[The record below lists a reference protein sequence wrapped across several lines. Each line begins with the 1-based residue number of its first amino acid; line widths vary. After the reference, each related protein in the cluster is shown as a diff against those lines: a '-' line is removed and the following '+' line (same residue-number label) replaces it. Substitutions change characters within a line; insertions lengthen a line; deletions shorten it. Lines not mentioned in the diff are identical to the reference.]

1 MFPDAKE
8 YCLTDTFEARCN
20 AADEVVLVKSAM
32 YGRMRPGRCVQQNYG
47 YIGCHTDV
55 TRVIA
60 TRCSGR
66 SRCEITNLEAEL
78 ATYQN
83 CPADLKVY
91 LDANYTCIKGRHG
104 THQSVPIPACP
115 TSTRLILHQFVPHQT
130 CHLQL
135 FPHLF
140 VPPFHTN
147 PSHTYSYYTNSFH
160 TNPSHTYSYYTN
172 SFHANPCHIYS

>member
-1 MFPDAKE
+1 MI
-8 YCLTDTFEARCN
+8 
-20 AADEVVLVKSAM
+20 LVKSAM

-66 SRCEITNLEAEL
+66 SRCEIANLEAEL

-104 THQSVPIPACP
+104 TARTNPFQSHLSRVNSPHSTPARSSSNVSSSTLSKSIRSTLIRFILTRTTPIPIKPRAGKHINNINCG
-115 TSTRLILHQFVPHQT
+115 TIYLLEG
-130 CHLQL
+130 
-135 FPHLF
+135 
-140 VPPFHTN
+140 
-147 PSHTYSYYTNSFH
+147 PSRSVNTIPVSRALVS
-160 TNPSHTYSYYTN
+160 
-172 SFHANPCHIYS
+172 

>member
-1 MFPDAKE
+1 MI
-8 YCLTDTFEARCN
+8 
-20 AADEVVLVKSAM
+20 LVKSAM

-66 SRCEITNLEAEL
+66 SRCEIANLEAEL

-104 THQSVPIPACP
+104 TARHAPIRSNPTCPA
-115 TSTRLILHQFVPHQT
+115 STRLILHQLVPSSNVSSSTLSKSIRSTLIRFILTRTTPIPIKPRAGKHINNINCVGT
-130 CHLQL
+130 IYLL
-135 FPHLF
+135 EG
-140 VPPFHTN
+140 
-147 PSHTYSYYTNSFH
+147 PSRSVNTIPVSRALVS
-160 TNPSHTYSYYTN
+160 
-172 SFHANPCHIYS
+172 